1 MENDAALQQE
11 KFDGQAGYEYAIDT
25 LIAKA
30 KKRIRIFDKQASP
43 AFNSVKRY
51 ELLRNFLLASRDNR
65 LYIVLHDAGY
75 LTTNCSRM
83 MLLLRHFSHGIA
95 IHETQQHA
103 KHVYDPFTVI
113 DDSHYAHRFH
123 YDNVHG
129 LMVLNDSAG
138 AHEFNDRFDEI
149 WEASFPVASATTLGL
164 R

>member
-1 MENDAALQQE
+1 MENTAAPQQE
-11 KFDGQAGYEYAIDT
+11 KFDSQAGYEDAVDAV
-25 LIAKA
+25 IAKA

-65 LYIVLHDAGY
+65 LYIVLHDAGF
-75 LTTNCSRM
+75 LTANCPRM
-83 MLLLRHFSHGIA
+83 LLLLRHFSHGIA

-123 YDNVHG
+123 HENVRG
-129 LMVLNDSAG
+129 LMAFNDSAG

-149 WEASFPVASATTLGL
+149 WEASFLAVSATTLGL